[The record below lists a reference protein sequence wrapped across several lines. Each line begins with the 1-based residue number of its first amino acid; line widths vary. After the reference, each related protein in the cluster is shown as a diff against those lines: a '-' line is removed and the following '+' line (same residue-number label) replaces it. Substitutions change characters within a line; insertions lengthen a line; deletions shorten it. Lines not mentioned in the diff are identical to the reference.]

1 MVAAGAAAG
10 AVHGAGDVWEL
21 RVGGLD
27 RRAGAGQAGGGGGQP
42 PGRAAGLVAA
52 RVALQLAA
60 VAEAFSLVANFHP
73 LAGGPHAVLEG
84 QRAVLQGKRP
94 VRTPGTAPP
103 GRCVPP
109 RHYPSPGVDVGNVH
123 QRVVVLQGLL
133 LVHHVDLPGGA
144 ARCQRAALC

>member
-21 RVGGLD
+21 WVGRLD

-42 PGRAAGLVAA
+42 PGWAAGFVAA

-60 VAEAFSLVANFHP
+60 VAEAFPLVADLHP
-73 LAGGPHAVLEG
+73 LAGGPHAVFEG
-84 QRAVLQGKRP
+84 QRAI
-94 VRTPGTAPP
+94 
-103 GRCVPP
+103 
-109 RHYPSPGVDVGNVH
+109 PSPGVDVGNVH

-133 LVHHVDLPGGA
+133 LIHHINLERVGDIHLTP
-144 ARCQRAALC
+144 QELS

>member
-42 PGRAAGLVAA
+42 PGQAAGLVAA
-52 RVALQLAA
+52 GVALQLAA
-60 VAEAFSLVANFHP
+60 VAEAFPLVANLHP

-84 QRAVLQGKRP
+84 QRAV
-94 VRTPGTAPP
+94 
-103 GRCVPP
+103 
-109 RHYPSPGVDVGNVH
+109 PSPGVDVGNVH

-133 LVHHVDLPGGA
+133 LVHHVDLESVGDIHLTP
-144 ARCQRAALC
+144 QELS